1 MRQFTQLS
9 SRVAPVP
16 ITNIDTDQIIPAAY
30 LKITD
35 KSGLGAG
42 LFANWRY
49 SDPQT
54 KTPNPEFVLNHP
66 DKASAQI
73 LLAGDNFGCGSSR
86 EHAPWA
92 LLEWGFRAVI
102 STSFGDIFKSNALKN
117 GLLVVQVT
125 PSEAKA
131 LFTKCEEDPEVEIHI
146 DLEQQTV
153 AAPGTETASFEIDSF
168 AKHCLLGGLDQLGY
182 LLDKTDA
189 ITAYE
194 SDNPARFD
202 TRAPLNEI
210 S

>member
-1 MRQFTQLS
+1 MRQFTLLR
-9 SRVAPVP
+9 SRVIPLP

-35 KSGLGAG
+35 KSGLGDG

-49 SDPQT
+49 TDAET
-54 KTPNPEFVLNHP
+54 KTPDPDFVLNHP
-66 DKASAQI
+66 AKSTAQI
-73 LLAGDNFGCGSSR
+73 LLAADNFGCGSSR

-102 STSFGDIFKSNALKN
+102 STSFGDIFRSNALKN

-125 PSEAKA
+125 EEQAKA
-131 LFTKCEEDPEVEIHI
+131 LFAACDQDPEAEVTI

-153 AAPGTETASFEIDSF
+153 EIPGGDVVPFEIDSF
-168 AKHCLLGGLDQLGY
+168 SKHCLLGGLDQLGY

-189 ITAYE
+189 IAAYE
-194 SDNPARFD
+194 DANRARFD
-202 TRAPLNEI
+202 TREPTQPA
-210 S
+210 